1 MVKTSGEDKSLTEFA
16 IINKNTLSQSARG
29 TYVKTVTI
37 KFPGHE
43 IIIIQQDRNKVIV
56 SKTNHFILY
65 LNTLIIFKIIWN
77 EFYQAF
83 REVLY
88 WWKWIKFYS

>member
-43 IIIIQQDRNKVIV
+43 IVIIQQDRNKVIV
-56 SKTNHFILY
+56 SKTNHFIY
-65 LNTLIIFKIIWN
+65 LPILS
-77 EFYQAF
+77 
-83 REVLY
+83 L
-88 WWKWIKFYS
+88 KWYGMNFIRHSERYCIGESG